1 MQVPITKPCPYGN
14 PEHDSHITLGHL
26 NNLKDE
32 LKKLKSKLNYA
43 QSEVA
48 RLAQLGDFSENVEY
62 SIAKGKLRGLN
73 RRILELE
80 SQILLAQIINPTK
93 NSKAIEIGHKIEIK
107 IKNIDEILKRVQDD
121 NDKIQDSAKKT
132 YTILGPAE
140 ASPSQNIIS
149 YISPLGS
156 ALIGKKLGEKFK
168 VKIGT
173 QEKEIEILNIN

>member
-14 PEHDSHITLGHL
+14 PEHDPHITLGHL
-26 NNLKDE
+26 NSLKDE
-32 LKKLKSKLNYA
+32 LKKIKSKLNYA

-93 NSKAIEIGHKIEIK
+93 NSKVIEIGHKV
-107 IKNIDEILKRVQDD
+107 EILINEQE
-121 NDKIQDSAKKT
+121 KT

-140 ASPSQNIIS
+140 VNPNKNIIS
-149 YISPLGS
+149 YKSPLGS
-156 ALIGKKLGEKFK
+156 ELIGKKLREKFK

-173 QEKEIEILNIN
+173 QEKEVEILKIMI